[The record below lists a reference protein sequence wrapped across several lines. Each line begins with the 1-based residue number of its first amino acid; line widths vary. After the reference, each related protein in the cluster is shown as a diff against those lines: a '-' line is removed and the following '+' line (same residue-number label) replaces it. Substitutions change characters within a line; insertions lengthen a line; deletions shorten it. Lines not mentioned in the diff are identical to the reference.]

1 MQLQVKERLIVR
13 TKKKKTLPLC
23 ISQLNRERL
32 SHVEHQKQK
41 ALLVNQMSKEFSS
54 DCKHSQ
60 TQAVLHFSPIC
71 LCERCKW
78 PHASC
83 LPRDKLC
90 QHISTIFQSFSAFSA
105 LSISHSNSN
114 HLISLPLPPSPSFFQ
129 AFKLYLSPLYQW
141 FSSNS
146 HYIFCDQTAQSS
158 FLLTGNVSQTQE
170 KC

>member
-1 MQLQVKERLIVR
+1 
-13 TKKKKTLPLC
+13 
-23 ISQLNRERL
+23 
-32 SHVEHQKQK
+32 
-41 ALLVNQMSKEFSS
+41 MSKEFSS

-170 KC
+170 KCWCPFRAADGDWGTQKVIWNRSYLKWHKRGDFNRRQNNLG